1 MGEESKNINIDKI
14 VSHWVDTSNND
25 FETMNNLYKSKDYSW
40 ALFIGHIVLERLLK
54 AYFVKVNKTH
64 APFTHDLLRLAS
76 LSNLELDEEKS
87 DWLDTVTTFNMNA
100 RYDSYKQEFYNK
112 CTSEFTELWV
122 NRIKLIREWIKIKL

>member
-1 MGEESKNINIDKI
+1 MGEESNNINIDKI

-25 FETMNNLYKSKDYSW
+25 FETMNNLYKSRDYSW

-87 DWLDTVTTFNMNA
+87 DWLDSVTTFNMNA